1 MTQSTPVAFE
11 NASSSDL
18 VAVYVAVQEYADYG
32 KASSA
37 VLVEALRKFKKLA
50 SPQRRK
56 AIVLA
61 VGFAN
66 NVHVSGPLDTPID
79 LANDEHVGQLRAIGS
94 TGGDVAHDFFGAHR
108 DANAAEARRIEEE
121 RAAASDRAAE
131 EAVNA
136 KPAKAERVAKPKG
149 PTIRSVA
156 ERMLLEVVDKDPDG
170 RPLGHPYSVI
180 LDAIREQFEGAKTSV
195 ACLRWYAVH
204 MRADDVRVP
213 LRPRAVG
220 SNVLE
225 AK

>member
-1 MTQSTPVAFE
+1 MQQLTIAPISFE
-11 NASSSDL
+11 NASPSDL
-18 VAVYVAVQEYADYG
+18 VAIYVAVQENAG
-32 KASSA
+32 TAQG
-37 VLVEALRKFKKLA
+37 VEDLRKFKKMA

-56 AIVLA
+56 AIVAA

-66 NVHVSGPLDTPID
+66 NVNVSGPLDTAID
-79 LANDEHVGQLRAIGS
+79 LADDAHVTHLVTIGS
-94 TGGDVAHDFFGAHR
+94 TGGDLVHDFFGARR
-108 DANAAEARRIEEE
+108 DANAAEARRVEEE

-156 ERMLLEVVDKDPDG
+156 ERMLLEVVDRDPDG

-220 SNVLE
+220 STQLE